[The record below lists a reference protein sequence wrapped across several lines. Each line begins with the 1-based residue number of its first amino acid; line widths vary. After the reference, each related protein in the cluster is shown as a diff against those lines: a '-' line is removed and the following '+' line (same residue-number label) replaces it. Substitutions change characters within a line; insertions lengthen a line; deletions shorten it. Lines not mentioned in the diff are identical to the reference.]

1 MFIQWGKPGRAGTGY
16 AMMMVPQ
23 PSSVVSG
30 GGGWGWGDWSYYWF
44 WSGGLLP
51 IPHSTLIPVFPD
63 YSLHFLHDRCP
74 LYSYRSRFGM
84 RPAGYGYGYGAGYPT
99 GPNAAAAM
107 AVAEMQ
113 APLNPVGVGPVYPTG
128 TYPPVAVPLMG
139 ASAAAVYPTPFVAPA
154 PSFGIIAPVSP
165 VGVEVGV
172 GFGGVGVGMG
182 VVGPVAPIG
191 GLGFPAAPAVGIGL
205 PVVAATPA
213 YVDVSEP
220 IL

>member
-30 GGGWGWGDWSYYWF
+30 GGGWGWG
-44 WSGGLLP
+44 GLVLLLVLVWGTFTHP
-51 IPHSTLIPVFPD
+51 PLNSDSSLSR

-113 APLNPVGVGPVYPTG
+113 APLNPVGRRRH
-128 TYPPVAVPLMG
+128 
-139 ASAAAVYPTPFVAPA
+139 
-154 PSFGIIAPVSP
+154 
-165 VGVEVGV
+165 
-172 GFGGVGVGMG
+172 
-182 VVGPVAPIG
+182 
-191 GLGFPAAPAVGIGL
+191 
-205 PVVAATPA
+205 
-213 YVDVSEP
+213 
-220 IL
+220 